1 MMSTDPAQV
10 KARSSSPAAG
20 RMRLHRKR
28 RREGMR
34 YVQIPLHKSEVEDLI
49 RLGLLQR
56 EQREDAGALQ
66 AAVLSLVYRG
76 LEEAE

>member
-1 MMSTDPAQV
+1 MSTGNAPP
-10 KARSSSPAAG
+10 ARSSSPAAE

-28 RREGMR
+28 RREGMQ

-56 EQREDAGALQ
+56 EQREDAQALQ
-66 AAVLSLVYRG
+66 AAVLTIVYQALDG
-76 LEEAE
+76 AG